1 MASFYGGARYPE
13 QRPSLAGTGTALTD
27 RAVAESREQLRAAQ
41 KEIDTLRRREWALKQ
56 RVATLVKAIAKA
68 RRFAY
73 HDELTGLPNRR
84 LLMDRFDQAV
94 ALAERRH
101 KQVAL
106 LFLDIDGFK
115 DINDT
120 FGHAA
125 GDDLL
130 QQVAARLSACIRAS
144 DTACRYGGDEFIV
157 LIPEIDGEQTVATVA
172 HKIRAHLAAPYVVGG
187 TERSVTISIGTAV
200 YPVDGRAYRDLTAVS
215 DREMYRNKAAAA
227 TAIGRQA
234 PHRKRC
240 HFDSH
245 RIPTK
250 RHLP

>member
-1 MASFYGGARYPE
+1 MASFDGGARNAE
-13 QRPSLAGTGTALTD
+13 QRPSLARTGTALSD
-27 RAVAESREQLRAAQ
+27 DALAASREQLSTAQ
-41 KEIDTLRRREWALKQ
+41 REIDTLRRRESALKQ
-56 RVATLVKAIAKA
+56 RVAALLKAIAKA

-120 FGHAA
+120 FGHTA

-130 QQVAARLSACIRAS
+130 RQVAARLSACIRVS
-144 DTACRYGGDEFIV
+144 DTACRYGGDEFVV
-157 LIPEIDGEQTVATVA
+157 LIPDVDGEQTAVVVAR
-172 HKIRAHLAAPYVVGG
+172 KISAHLAAPYVVGG
-187 TERSVTISIGTAV
+187 TETSVTTSTGMAV
-200 YPVDGRAYRDLTAVS
+200 YPVDGRAYRDLTDVS
-215 DREMYRNKAAAA
+215 DREMYRNKAATA
-227 TAIGRQA
+227 TAIGRRRPA
-234 PHRKRC
+234 G
-240 HFDSH
+240 SVS
-245 RIPTK
+245 
-250 RHLP
+250 